1 MLSGRLK
8 SAQRV
13 ALQGSGKRREVG
25 GQEREADYLSEE
37 FVAGEMALCGFEHGR
52 DGSAVA

>member
-1 MLSGRLK
+1 MAVSLGAKRYLQVLSGRLK

-13 ALQGSGKRREVG
+13 ALQGSGKRKEVG

-37 FVAGEMALCGFEHGR
+37 FVAG
-52 DGSAVA
+52 